1 MVGCEFTVKF
11 ANTGYSAAEPVIN
24 WLSQSAYQIN
34 RLEAND
40 SKIMFNLASA
50 ILQILA
56 WKGLN
61 VDPINYLR

>member
-11 ANTGYSAAEPVIN
+11 ANTGYSAVELIIN

-50 ILQILA
+50 IVANPGMERLKCRPNKLS
-56 WKGLN
+56 
-61 VDPINYLR
+61 